1 CARGGTAQ
9 ATGAMDYW

>member
-1 CARGGTAQ
+1 CVRDPTAQ